1 MSRRRP
7 RLIVLAVALAAVLG
21 AGVAQAQAAA
31 SRVVALEWDGVE
43 SLTLLG
49 VKPVGAADLAG
60 YDHWVPVRRPGG
72 IEDVG
77 TRQAPSLTR
86 IASLR
91 PDLIVVPDH
100 RATSNLSSLRKIA
113 PVLVTHPFPSGGNA
127 AQFNAMI
134 GDFRKLASAVGKKK
148 QGEAVVKGL
157 LKSLAVQKAKL
168 KKGKRAG
175 IRITIAAPGGS
186 VTSPGLRIFT
196 SNSPNLEVVRR
207 LGLKN
212 AWTGA
217 NQRFGY
223 TTVGVEALRSVQNG
237 WLAFVYPKE
246 FEGIINRFTAQD
258 SFTELQ
264 MVKRK
269 RVRKLSGNTWLYGGP
284 GSTRIFAERL
294 TAALLTK
301 G

>member
-7 RLIVLAVALAAVLG
+7 RLIAVAVALAAVLG

-31 SRVVALEWDGVE
+31 TRVVALEWDGVE

-60 YDHWVPVRRPGG
+60 YDHWVPVRRQSG

-100 RATSNLSSLRKIA
+100 RATGNLSSLKKIA
-113 PVLVTHPFPSGGNA
+113 PVLVTRPFPSGSGA
-127 AQFNAMI
+127 AQYNAMLS
-134 GDFRKLASAVGKKK
+134 DFRKLASAVGRKK
-148 QGEAVVKGL
+148 QGEAVITSL
-157 LKSLAVQKAKL
+157 TRSLAAQKAKL
-168 KKGKRAG
+168 KKGRRGG

-186 VTSPGLRIFT
+186 VTQPGLRIFT
-196 SNSPNLEVVRR
+196 NNSANLEVVRR

-212 AWTGA
+212 AWTGS
-217 NQRFGY
+217 NQRYGY
-223 TTVGVEALRSVQNG
+223 ATVGVEALRSVQKG

-258 SFTELQ
+258 SFQRLE